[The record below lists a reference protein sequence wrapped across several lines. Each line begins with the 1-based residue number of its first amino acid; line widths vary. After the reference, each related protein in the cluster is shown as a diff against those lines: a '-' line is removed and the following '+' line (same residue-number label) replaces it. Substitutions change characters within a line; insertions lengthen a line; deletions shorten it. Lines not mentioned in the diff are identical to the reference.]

1 MEVIYKMGQ
10 REQQVF
16 VTALN
21 SEEEEKIVLL
31 VKKKKFL
38 TVILHTLA

>member
-1 MEVIYKMGQ
+1 MGQ

-21 SEEEEKIVLL
+21 SEEEEKIILI
-31 VKKKKFL
+31 VKKKK
-38 TVILHTLA
+38 ISDCNLAHISLMSP